1 MSHAGREVETGG
13 RDGLRLA
20 AEGLGVCAAV
30 VAGGRVLHLGAREA
44 DVGGAMAVLA
54 AVLGLAVLL
63 LAVVLYASGRAGA
76 RERLDAIGL
85 RPGWTALREGVV
97 VAVVGLVVLGF
108 LESAIEGA
116 AGVSLWPP
124 DAAPDD
130 EARAALDRLRDHP
143 WWTLALVTAGGAVE
157 EVVYRGW
164 GLLLVRRARP
174 SLTVFALV
182 ATSLLFGAAHVLVP
196 VAGFVHFALTGL
208 VFGLAALAAGSVLPA
223 AVVHAGMNAAV
234 MTIVLFGG

>member
-1 MSHAGREVETGG
+1 MSEAETGAAPEG

-20 AEGLGVCAAV
+20 TEGLGVCAAV
-30 VAGGRVLHLGAREA
+30 VLGGRVLHRWARGTDLG
-44 DVGGAMAVLA
+44 GTLAVLA
-54 AVLGLAVLL
+54 AVLVLAILL

-76 RERLDAIGL
+76 RERLDALGL

-108 LESAIEGA
+108 LESVIEGA

-130 EARAALDRLRDHP
+130 EARAVLDRLRDHP
-143 WWTLALVTAGGAVE
+143 WWTLALVTAAGAVE

-182 ATSLLFGAAHVLVP
+182 ATSLLYGAAHVLVP
-196 VAGFVHFALTGL
+196 VAGFVHFALTGV
-208 VFGLAALAAGSVLPA
+208 VFGLAALAAGSVLPV
-223 AVVHAGMNAAV
+223 AVVHAGMNGAV